1 MSSIEA
7 WYEQIYPSFVLL
19 GQNGVTYDP
28 EDKRTAVI
36 KLEEKCAAQ
45 AKHYPNGSSSESFPW
60 ELMAFVG
67 GAIDRIRHPAERR
80 RRLHRCAGVCV
91 HPLFFFFIA

>member
-1 MSSIEA
+1 MSSIEV
-7 WYEQIYPSFVLL
+7 WYEHNYPSFVLL

-36 KLEEKCAAQ
+36 KLEEKCAQ

-67 GAIDRIRHPAERR
+67 GAIAFVI
-80 RRLHRCAGVCV
+80 LLSAGVIFTV
-91 HPLFFFFIA
+91 AQAYASA